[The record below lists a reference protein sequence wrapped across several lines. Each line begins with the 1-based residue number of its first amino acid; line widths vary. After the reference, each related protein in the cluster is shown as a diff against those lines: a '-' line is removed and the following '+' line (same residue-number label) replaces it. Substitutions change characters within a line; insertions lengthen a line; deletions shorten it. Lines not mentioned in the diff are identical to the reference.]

1 MPEALKPD
9 DDTEPALDGTLIA
22 ELREDLQPTGEIRAS
37 LIVVAGW
44 EIGREIEVHGE
55 AQVLGRSP
63 LAQTVIAAPS
73 VSREHARIDCTE
85 EAGHKVFTIA
95 DLGSSNGTRLNGTQI
110 KSARLK
116 NGDKIQLGDV
126 VFKFLLQDH
135 LDAQFHQ
142 TVYRRIHYDQL
153 TGLMTMESF
162 RRRLEAALAEAT
174 GPCTLAMTDLDGLK
188 KVNDTH
194 GHLAG
199 RMVVQE
205 MGVMMRAALRAQDLA
220 GLYGGDEAI
229 LLFPGTTLI
238 EATEIAEKLRRNI
251 EEREFHFHGSTF
263 RVSISQGL
271 AEFPGHGRTPESLIA
286 AADRALYAAKAAG
299 RNCVRHAEPIAQGR

>member
-1 MPEALKPD
+1 MAEALKPD
-9 DDTEPALDGTLIA
+9 DDTEQALDGTLIA
-22 ELREDLQPTGEIRAS
+22 ELREDLQPAGPIRAS
-37 LIVVAGW
+37 LIVIAGW

-73 VSREHARIDCTE
+73 VSREHARIDCSE
-85 EAGHKVFTIA
+85 DAGHKVFSIT
-95 DLGSSNGTRLNGTQI
+95 DLGSSNGTRLNGTRV
-110 KSARLK
+110 KTARLK

-126 VFKFLLQDH
+126 VFKFLLQDDV
-135 LDAQFHQ
+135 DAQFHQ

-162 RRRLEAALAEAT
+162 RRRLDTALAEAT

-188 KVNDTH
+188 KVNDTY

-205 MGVMMRAALRAQDLA
+205 MGVLIRAAVRAQDLA

-229 LLFPGTTLI
+229 LFFPNTPLA
-238 EATEIAEKLRRNI
+238 EAAEIAEKLRRSI
-251 EEREFHFHGSTF
+251 ERREFHFQGNAF

-271 AEFPGHGRTPESLIA
+271 AEYPAQGRTPETLIA

-299 RNCVRHAEPIAQGR
+299 RNCVRLAES